1 MSTLTMITE
10 EADPLLEQIEKCG
23 DVIIE
28 VRAELDRTAF
38 TVLEL
43 LGLEPGSLLEFSRS
57 TGENIDIYAGEVLLG
72 WGEVLM
78 MDGAMAVRLADL
90 RNAGVPS
97 LQADDASK
105 TKGEV
110 THDDRKH

>member
-1 MSTLTMITE
+1 MIAEHSE
-10 EADPLLEQIEKCG
+10 ELLEHIEKCG
-23 DVIIE
+23 DVIVE

-38 TVLEL
+38 TVMEL

-78 MDGAMAVRLADL
+78 IDGAMAVRLADL

-97 LQADDASK
+97 LQADEKQA
-105 TKGEV
+105 EV
-110 THDDRKH
+110 TSDDRKH

>member
-1 MSTLTMITE
+1 MITE
-10 EADPLLEQIEKCG
+10 QSDQLLEHFEKCG
-23 DVIIE
+23 DVIVE

-97 LQADDASK
+97 LQADDSGE
-105 TKGEV
+105 TQGEV
-110 THDDRKH
+110 TNDDRKH

>member
-1 MSTLTMITE
+1 MSLSRCARSWIARLSRCWSCWAWSR
-10 EADPLLEQIEKCG
+10 EACSNS
-23 DVIIE
+23 
-28 VRAELDRTAF
+28 R
-38 TVLEL
+38 
-43 LGLEPGSLLEFSRS
+43 RS

-97 LQADDASK
+97 LQADDASE
-105 TKGEV
+105 TQREV
-110 THDDRKH
+110 TNDERKH

>member
-1 MSTLTMITE
+1 MITE
-10 EADPLLEQIEKCG
+10 QPDQLLEHFEKCG
-23 DVIIE
+23 DVIVE

-78 MDGAMAVRLADL
+78 TDGAMAVRLADL

-97 LQADDASK
+97 LQADDSGE
-105 TKGEV
+105 TQREV
-110 THDDRKH
+110 TNDDRKH

>member
-1 MSTLTMITE
+1 MLTE
-10 EADPLLEQIEKCG
+10 PSEQLLEHIEKCG
-23 DVIIE
+23 DVIVE

-38 TVLEL
+38 TVFEL
-43 LGLEPGSLLEFSRS
+43 LGLEAGSLLEFSRS

-97 LQADDASK
+97 LQADDAGE
-105 TKGEV
+105 TQREV
-110 THDDRKH
+110 TNDDRKR

>member
-1 MSTLTMITE
+1 MITE
-10 EADPLLEQIEKCG
+10 QSDQLLEHIEKFG
-23 DVIIE
+23 DVIVE

-43 LGLEPGSLLEFSRS
+43 LSLEPGSLLEFSRS

-97 LQADDASK
+97 LQADDSGE
-105 TKGEV
+105 TQREV
-110 THDDRKH
+110 TNDDRKH

>member
-1 MSTLTMITE
+1 MITE
-10 EADPLLEQIEKCG
+10 PSDQLLEHIEKCG
-23 DVIIE
+23 DVIVE

-97 LQADDASK
+97 LQADGSGE
-105 TKGEV
+105 TQREV
-110 THDDRKH
+110 TNDDRKH

>member
-1 MSTLTMITE
+1 MNMMPTE
-10 EADPLLEQIEKCG
+10 KPDPVLDQFEKCG
-23 DVIIE
+23 DVLVE

-72 WGEVLM
+72 WGEVLL
-78 MDGAMAVRLADL
+78 MDGSMAVRIADL
-90 RNAGVPS
+90 RNAGMPS
-97 LQADDASK
+97 LQADDAV
-105 TKGEV
+105 EV
-110 THDDRKH
+110 ETGGSVQ

>member
-1 MSTLTMITE
+1 MITE
-10 EADPLLEQIEKCG
+10 QPDQLLEHFEKCG
-23 DVIIE
+23 DVIVE

-97 LQADDASK
+97 LQADDSGE
-105 TKGEV
+105 TQREV
-110 THDDRKH
+110 TNDDRKH

>member
-1 MSTLTMITE
+1 MIME
-10 EADPLLEQIEKCG
+10 PSESLLEQIENCG
-23 DVIIE
+23 DVIVE

-38 TVLEL
+38 TVQEL

-72 WGEVLM
+72 WGEVLL

-97 LQADDASK
+97 LQADDAGK
-105 TKGEV
+105 TEREDV
-110 THDDRKH
+110 DDERKH